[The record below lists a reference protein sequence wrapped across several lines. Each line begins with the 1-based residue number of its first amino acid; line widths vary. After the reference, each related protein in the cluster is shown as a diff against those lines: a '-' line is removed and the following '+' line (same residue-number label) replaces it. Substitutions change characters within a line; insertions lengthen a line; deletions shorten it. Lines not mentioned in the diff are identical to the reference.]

1 MLYTDDFKN
10 LAKGGQPVTLE
21 FTDFQDTMGLTI
33 HSLGRPL
40 GQGIIA
46 TFEEFTMLIA
56 KALKKLADE
65 EKTDKG

>member
-1 MLYTDDFKN
+1 MLYSEDFKN
-10 LAKGGQPVTLE
+10 LAKGAQPVTLE
-21 FTDFQDTMGLTI
+21 FSDFQDTIGLTI

-40 GQGIIA
+40 EQGIIG
-46 TFEEFTMLIA
+46 TFDEFTMLIA